1 MANSSNGHQEQ
12 QRPAVIL
19 CDADR
24 SEVSELKQ
32 LLAPLYDLVLSTAPV
47 EALNNLMST
56 SFETMLLGLN
66 NRDQSFLELIP
77 VVKKLQPTLPIIVIA
92 DGRSLE
98 EQRTVQRQGV
108 FYFLP
113 RPIARKEM
121 LSAVANAVQKGAE

>member
-1 MANSSNGHQEQ
+1 MANASNGRQEEQ
-12 QRPAVIL
+12 KPAVIL

-24 SEVSELKQ
+24 SEVSQLKQ

-47 EALNNLMST
+47 EALNNLMSS
-56 SFETMLLGLN
+56 SFETMLLGLHKK
-66 NRDQSFLELIP
+66 DQSFLQLIP
-77 VVKKLQPTLPIIVIA
+77 LVKKLHPTLPIIVIA

-113 RPIARKEM
+113 RPIAPKEI
-121 LSAVANAVQKGAE
+121 LSAVANAVRKGSE

>member
-1 MANSSNGHQEQ
+1 MVHTSNDLPGKQK
-12 QRPAVIL
+12 PAVIL

-24 SEVSELKQ
+24 SEVSQLKE

-47 EALNNLMST
+47 EALNSLMSS

-66 NRDQSFLELIP
+66 KKDKSFLELIP
-77 VVKKLQPTLPIIVIA
+77 LVKKLQPTLPIIVIA

-98 EQRTVQRQGV
+98 EQRAVQRQGV

-113 RPIARKEM
+113 RPIASKEI
-121 LSAVANAVQKGAE
+121 LSAVANAVRKGSE